1 MEYVTIVIM
10 LALTQYVW
18 FSIQVGRA
26 RGRFEV
32 QVPATSGNDDF
43 ERYFRAHQNTTER
56 LVVFL
61 PAIFAC
67 GYFVNSLFVA
77 LMRLVFIIGRG
88 LCFRGYTEPQ
98 KSRTAGFTI
107 GDSANTLITLSTSFV
122 TKTSLLWHVP
132 AEH

>member
-32 QVPATSGNDDF
+32 QVPSISGNDGF
-43 ERYFRAHQNTTER
+43 ERYLRAHQNTAER

-67 GYFVNSLFVA
+67 GYFVNSLFATV
-77 LMRLVFIIGRG
+77 MGLVFVAGRG
-88 LCFRGYTEPQ
+88 LYFRGYTDPD
-98 KSRTAGFTI
+98 KSRSAGFAI
-107 GDSANTLITLSTSFV
+107 GESANILMILSTLFV
-122 TKTSLLWHVP
+122 TVTSLL
-132 AEH
+132 

>member
-1 MEYVTIVIM
+1 MEYVTIGIM

-32 QVPATSGNDDF
+32 QVPSISGNDGF
-43 ERYFRAHQNTTER
+43 ERFFRAHQNTAER

-67 GYFVNSLFVA
+67 GYFVNTHFAAV
-77 LMRLVFIIGRG
+77 MGLVFIACRG
-88 LCFRGYTEPQ
+88 LYFRGCTDPE
-98 KSRTAGFTI
+98 KSCTAGFAI
-107 GDSANTLITLSTSFV
+107 GESANTLIIISTLFV
-122 TKTSLLWHVP
+122 TVTSLL
-132 AEH
+132 

>member
-32 QVPATSGNDDF
+32 QVPSISGNDGF
-43 ERYFRAHQNTTER
+43 ERYFRAHQNTAER

-67 GYFVNSLFVA
+67 GYFVNSLFAAV
-77 LMRLVFIIGRG
+77 MGLVFVAGRG
-88 LCFRGYTEPQ
+88 LYFRGYTDPD
-98 KSRTAGFTI
+98 KSRSAGFAI
-107 GDSANTLITLSTSFV
+107 QR
-122 TKTSLLWHVP
+122 
-132 AEH
+132 